1 MMSDE
6 SNTARIPVI
15 NLSTHRQRPEYDT
28 NDLRIDTP
36 TLDDHEQQST
46 KTVNTNTNNDN
57 IFILEPDSDSPID
70 YGDILSQIIF
80 SSSHSPLFSTPPPPQ
95 QQQQSLYLPAAASSS
110 TRNSDLTGE
119 DARSSSD
126 EQIANFATPSCYY
139 FLSVFSHVF
148 LVFVMFIQYYY

>member
-1 MMSDE
+1 MSDE

-46 KTVNTNTNNDN
+46 KTVNTNTNTNNDN

-80 SSSHSPLFSTPPPPQ
+80 SSSHSPLFSTPTA
-95 QQQQSLYLPAAASSS
+95 SLS

-119 DARSSSD
+119 EAPRSSSSSSD
-126 EQIANFATPSCYY
+126 EQIANFATPTCYY

-148 LVFVMFIQYYY
+148 LVFFMFIQYYY

>member
-80 SSSHSPLFSTPPPPQ
+80 SSSHSPLFSTPPSP
-95 QQQQSLYLPAAASSS
+95 QQQSLYLPAAASSS

-119 DARSSSD
+119 DARSSSSSD

-148 LVFVMFIQYYY
+148 LVFVMFIQYNY

>member
-1 MMSDE
+1 MSDE

-15 NLSTHRQRPEYDT
+15 NLSTHRQRPEYDN

-46 KTVNTNTNNDN
+46 KTVNTNTNTNNDN

-80 SSSHSPLFSTPPPPQ
+80 SSSHSPLFSTPTA
-95 QQQQSLYLPAAASSS
+95 SLS

-119 DARSSSD
+119 EAPRSSSSSSD

-139 FLSVFSHVF
+139 FLSFFSHVF
-148 LVFVMFIQYYY
+148 LVFFMFIQYYY

>member
-1 MMSDE
+1 MSDE

-15 NLSTHRQRPEYDT
+15 NLSTHRQRPEYDN

-80 SSSHSPLFSTPPPPQ
+80 SSSHSPLFSTPTA
-95 QQQQSLYLPAAASSS
+95 SLS

-119 DARSSSD
+119 EAPRSSSSSSD
-126 EQIANFATPSCYY
+126 EQIANFATPTCYY

-148 LVFVMFIQYYY
+148 LVFFMFIQYYY

>member
-1 MMSDE
+1 MLDE

-15 NLSTHRQRPEYDT
+15 NLSTHKQLPEYDT
-28 NDLRIDTP
+28 NENLRIDTP

-80 SSSHSPLFSTPPPPQ
+80 SSSHSPLFSTPT
-95 QQQQSLYLPAAASSS
+95 ASSS

-119 DARSSSD
+119 EARSSSGTSSD

-139 FLSVFSHVF
+139 FLSRFSHVF
-148 LVFVMFIQYYY
+148 ILVFVLFIQYYY